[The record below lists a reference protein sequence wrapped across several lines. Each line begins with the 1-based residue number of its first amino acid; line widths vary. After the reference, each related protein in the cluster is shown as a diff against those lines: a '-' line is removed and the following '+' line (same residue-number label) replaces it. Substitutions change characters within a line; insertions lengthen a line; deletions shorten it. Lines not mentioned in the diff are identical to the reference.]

1 MRQTTE
7 MHCEKCNAVV
17 LDIGSR
23 EDGELGWEYCPNCNN
38 PRIEDEVQVH
48 MQAKEELIHTGAS
61 NCKCI
66 DCDPYKGSRCSTC
79 VPEMGRDRPK
89 DAWFEARRV
98 GETTVQLF
106 CYDCVELFAVG
117 RTVRKL

>member
-1 MRQTTE
+1 MQQTTSLT
-7 MHCEKCNAVV
+7 HCERCGAEV

-23 EDGELGWEYCPNCNN
+23 EDGEVGWEYCPNCDN
-38 PRIEDEVQVH
+38 PRIEDE
-48 MQAKEELIHTGAS
+48 
-61 NCKCI
+61 
-66 DCDPYKGSRCSTC
+66 DYKDSKCSTC

-98 GETTVQLF
+98 GEAATGLF